1 MVVHIHATWNVL
13 RSEPVFCL
21 FDQPLV
27 VGSSVLA
34 IWCVCAPWPV
44 QGTLVWDAPGF
55 LWERL
60 TFQFWW
66 IRLLLTHCVS
76 SFGKLDFRKP
86 NRSRTCWGEL
96 EFGGGVS
103 RGTDVCLWY
112 LMREWTIAC
121 PWSSGH
127 PADNY
132 WLKDCHHTPLLLS
145 PLRNIDAVGVRAS
158 LLWQN

>member
-1 MVVHIHATWNVL
+1 MKRPAFRACILFVWPTARRRIFCVGNLVRVCSLACPGHPGLRCSRFPVGKADIPVLVNQAAPHPLRLQFRKAGFQEAKQKSDVL
-13 RSEPVFCL
+13 R
-21 FDQPLV
+21 
-27 VGSSVLA
+27 GA
-34 IWCVCAPWPV
+34 
-44 QGTLVWDAPGF
+44 GVW
-55 LWERL
+55 
-60 TFQFWW
+60 
-66 IRLLLTHCVS
+66 
-76 SFGKLDFRKP
+76 
-86 NRSRTCWGEL
+86 
-96 EFGGGVS
+96 GGVS